1 MPIAVT
7 FNKIVM
13 EGANVWVQGN
23 SLEMEVLY
31 RLESADGSERLPRRP
46 EKTSGEAQ
54 GGFLNLPFE
63 LALLPPTPTIK
74 DVILLLRD
82 QIQAALAVKE
92 GI

>member
-7 FNKIVM
+7 FSKIVM
-13 EGANVWVQGN
+13 DGVNVWVQGN

-31 RLESADGSERLPRRP
+31 RLESADGSERLARKP
-46 EKTSGEAQ
+46 EKTSGDAQ
-54 GGFLNLPFE
+54 GSFLSLPFDST
-63 LALLPPTPTIK
+63 LLPPTPTIK
-74 DVILLLRD
+74 DVVLLLRD

>member
-1 MPIAVT
+1 MPLAVT

-31 RLESADGSERLPRRP
+31 RLESADGAERLPRKP
-46 EKTSGEAQ
+46 EKASGEAQ
-54 GGFLNLPFE
+54 GSFLSLPFN
-63 LALLPPTPTIK
+63 LAALPATPTIK
-74 DVILLLRD
+74 DVVLLLRD
-82 QIQAALAVKE
+82 QIQAALTVKE